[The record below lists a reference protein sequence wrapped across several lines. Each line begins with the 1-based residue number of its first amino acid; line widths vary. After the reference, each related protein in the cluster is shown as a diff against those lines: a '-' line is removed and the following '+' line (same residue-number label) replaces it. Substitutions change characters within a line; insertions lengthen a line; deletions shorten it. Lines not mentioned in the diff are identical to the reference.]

1 MRKSFLTREFSLET
15 VPGTL
20 NMIEQRSFMAS
31 KILEIEDVMR
41 LDENDIRWT
50 ENFDHTQGI
59 GMDNLDRK
67 LSSFQLKK
75 VSHALR
81 ISPSQSESEKKL
93 FTKWEFSFS
102 IRKMIRE
109 FLFAKLKFYKTF
121 ASIESKNTY
130 YNDINQAIYEYIDR
144 NVLPRISFDT
154 VELYVRYYPLALLQD
169 NGIVALQYDTTF
181 RDDLY
186 SLQTL
191 AGETTLQYKQR
202 LERFKAETRV
212 RNFQLTTNVSQDI
225 ANIVYKQTES
235 SASMKFDYYFNV
247 VYSKA

>member
-1 MRKSFLTREFSLET
+1 
-15 VPGTL
+15 
-20 NMIEQRSFMAS
+20 MAS

-41 LDENDIRWT
+41 LDENDIQWT

-67 LSSFQLKK
+67 LSSFQLKAAN
-75 VSHALR
+75 HALR
-81 ISPSQSESEKKL
+81 ISPNQSDSEKKL

-109 FLFAKLKFYKTF
+109 YLFAKLKFYKTF

-144 NVLPRISFDT
+144 NVLPRMSFET

-169 NGIVALQYDTTF
+169 NGTVALQYDTTF
-181 RDDLY
+181 RNDLH

-191 AGETTLQYKQR
+191 AGETTIQYERR
-202 LERFKAETRV
+202 LERFKEETRV
-212 RNFQLTTNVSQDI
+212 RNFQLTTDVSQDI

-235 SASMKFDYYFNV
+235 SASVKFDYYFNV
-247 VYSKA
+247 VYRKA